1 MGRYADVLGHL
12 SIDGPARETI
22 APAVKGFLEAAK
34 ELQRHLLPL
43 NGSVHAGV
51 SRITTQ
57 QNDSA
62 TTLIQ
67 WISIYDRVGLFNVED
82 DHVSRHIDAA
92 LRYVWRKE
100 EADAMIAA
108 TGGAADRLLVVRDA
122 LRALRASG
130 GFVGDGGVG
139 GAGTGSN
146 DGGGGSRE
154 GSGLPGSSALPP
166 LNVVGAS
173 TPTISPTRPPLCVA
187 PPGVVAVVKTVVDLV
202 AASENPAVQ
211 CREIVVRV
219 FESFQQHV
227 IGRTAL
233 TRGASAVGTACNGAA
248 PAAEVAAAAALVGA
262 TLPGAAG
269 PAGGAAGAA
278 AGGEGAARAPCV
290 GVDSTGVAVSLLR
303 DGNGHSNNGQGDE
316 QVARKGDD
324 NDGQDSGDGHGD
336 GGDGQGDG
344 GDGQGDGGDGQGDG
358 GDGQGDGG
366 DGQGDGGDGQGDGG
380 DGQSDGG
387 DEQGAGGDGQ
397 GDGGD
402 GRTGV
407 GATGTGA
414 GGAPTPNGQITNSA
428 APVGGGAPVS
438 ASGTDGGRSMK
449 LSDLLDIFRSKWWPT
464 WHSRSKGVKSVAPEG
479 TVANPFGRHSE
490 LRFRSMW
497 CQRVCMKSI
506 KVHLKSPALDV
517 RRLKVTDTPDVLI
530 LEDMT
535 NLRFK
540 KIPTLLGLL
549 MLLCTH
555 EEEALGTVRSVVA
568 EGITARPSRHR
579 SLVPSVVELER
590 RVAGGA
596 ASTDAGSED
605 PGGSLGCRR
614 VNHGEDGGG
623 EDGSDAT
630 KAPSAATGTLPPGGA
645 RQVGSDGNGA
655 HTSGGRRGRGGPR
668 ALGVGGGRG
677 ALSGGRGALAGGR
690 GAGLGVPMTGGR
702 GGQDAVGR
710 GGGGGAIAGRL
721 GAGRATAAGAG
732 RGGGGRGAGQFDDAW
747 GDTIRTGR
755 TVATDAA
762 FFFQVART
770 STPAATAS
778 RAKRMQIRRLVREAS
793 NAASSTQGCRLSGPS
808 ASPPPKRR
816 RTSS

>member
-12 SIDGPARETI
+12 SIAGPARETI

-290 GVDSTGVAVSLLR
+290 GVDSTGGAVPLLR
-303 DGNGHSNNGQGDE
+303 DGNGHSNNGKGDG

-324 NDGQDSGDGHGD
+324 NDGQDSGDG
-336 GGDGQGDG
+336 QG
-344 GDGQGDGGDGQGDG
+344 
-358 GDGQGDGG
+358 
-366 DGQGDGGDGQGDGG
+366 
-380 DGQSDGG
+380 DGG

-605 PGGSLGCRR
+605 PGGSLGCTR

-690 GAGLGVPMTGGR
+690 GAGLGVPITGGR

-710 GGGGGAIAGRL
+710 GGGGGALVGRR